1 MADSQQPQPQ
11 PQPQPPAGQ
20 PVPPANTAGTTQ
32 PQPANATGATA
43 PQPGTATQPQ
53 VAPQPAAHAAGTP
66 AGATSAP
73 TGAAAAQ
80 PGATPTGAAAAQ
92 PGATAPQ
99 PGAPTPGAPKPKKDR
114 KNWKTFGFAFA
125 GALVACALA
134 LGVFTLVNSNNS
146 DYTIKETNSGIT
158 INANTDDMT
167 LPEAVAAKTLPSVV
181 NINVYANAASQG
193 YSPFGALPGSQA
205 TQLQQ
210 TSLGSGVVLSADGYI
225 LTNNHVV
232 DGADALEVVA
242 EGETYEAK
250 LVGTDPSSD
259 LAVIKVDG
267 ATLTPIEIGSS
278 ADLIVGEWVMAAGSP
293 FGMEQSVSTGIVSAV
308 NRSYAD
314 EESGAIY
321 TNMIQ
326 TDAAINSGNSGGA
339 LVDAEGKLIG
349 INTLIMSTSGT
360 SSGVGFAIPVDYA
373 FGIAEQIIQ
382 GKTPSHAQ
390 IGVTMITMND
400 QIAQRF
406 GIDSTEGAYVN
417 SVASGSAAE
426 KAGLKEGDVIVKVD
440 GEAITSASD
449 LILAVRAHNPNDQVS
464 VTYLRDGKEETATV
478 TLGSDS

>member
-1 MADSQQPQPQ
+1 METSQPTPQ

-20 PVPPANTAGTTQ
+20 PVQPT
-32 PQPANATGATA
+32 PQPASAQQTQQQNAAQPAPAAAPQSGATA
-43 PQPGTATQPQ
+43 QSGTASQSAAATQPGANSAAP
-53 VAPQPAAHAAGTP
+53 APQ
-66 AGATSAP
+66 
-73 TGAAAAQ
+73 
-80 PGATPTGAAAAQ
+80 
-92 PGATAPQ
+92 
-99 PGAPTPGAPKPKKDR
+99 PGAPKPKKDR
-114 KNWKTFGFAFA
+114 RNWKTFGFAFA

-134 LGVFTLVNSNNS
+134 LGVFSLVNGNNS

-158 INANTDDMT
+158 INANGDDMT
-167 LPEAVAAKTLPSVV
+167 LASAVAAKTLPSVV
-181 NINVYANAASQG
+181 NINVYANTASQSF
-193 YSPFGALPGSQA
+193 SPFGAIPGTQA
-205 TQLQQ
+205 QTELQQ

-250 LVGTDPSSD
+250 LIGTDPSSD

-267 ATLTPIEIGSS
+267 ATLKPIEIGNS
-278 ADLIVGEWVMAAGSP
+278 ADLVVGEWVMAAGSP

-390 IGVTMITMND
+390 IGVSMITMND

-406 GIDSTEGAYVN
+406 GIDATEGAYVN
-417 SVASGSAAE
+417 SLTAGGAAE

-440 GEAITSASD
+440 GESIASASD
-449 LILAVRAHNPNDQVS
+449 LVLAIRSHNPNDQVQ

>member
-1 MADSQQPQPQ
+1 METSQSTPQ

-20 PVPPANTAGTTQ
+20 PVQPT
-32 PQPANATGATA
+32 PQPAPA
-43 PQPGTATQPQ
+43 PQGQPQ
-53 VAPQPAAHAAGTP
+53 N
-66 AGATSAP
+66 
-73 TGAAAAQ
+73 AAQ
-80 PGATPTGAAAAQ
+80 PGPAA
-92 PGATAPQ
+92 PAPQ
-99 PGAPTPGAPKPKKDR
+99 PSASKPKKDR
-114 KNWKTFGFAFA
+114 RNWKTFGFAFA

-134 LGVFTLVNSNNS
+134 LGVFSLFNGNNS

-158 INANTDDMT
+158 INANGDDMT
-167 LPEAVAAKTLPSVV
+167 LASAVAAKTLPSVV
-181 NINVYANAASQG
+181 NINVYANTASQSI
-193 YSPFGALPGSQA
+193 SPFGVIPG
-205 TQLQQ
+205 TQGQTELQQ

-250 LVGTDPSSD
+250 IIGTDPSSD

-267 ATLTPIEIGSS
+267 ATLKPIEIGNS
-278 ADLIVGEWVMAAGSP
+278 ADLVVGEWVMAAGSP

-382 GKTPSHAQ
+382 GKSPSHAQ
-390 IGVTMITMND
+390 MGVSMITVND

-406 GIDSTEGAYVN
+406 GLESTEGAYIN
-417 SVASGSAAE
+417 SLVSGGAAD
-426 KAGLKEGDVIVKVD
+426 KAGLKEGDVIVAVD
-440 GEAITSASD
+440 GDEIISSSD
-449 LILAVRAHNPNDQVS
+449 LVLAVRAHNPGDQVQ

>member
-1 MADSQQPQPQ
+1 METSQSTPQ

-20 PVPPANTAGTTQ
+20 PAQPSPAAPAQQAQ
-32 PQPANATGATA
+32 PQNAAPAQPSSAA
-43 PQPGTATQPQ
+43 P
-53 VAPQPAAHAAGTP
+53 APQPA
-66 AGATSAP
+66 
-73 TGAAAAQ
+73 Q
-80 PGATPTGAAAAQ
+80 
-92 PGATAPQ
+92 
-99 PGAPTPGAPKPKKDR
+99 PGAPKPKKDR
-114 KNWKTFGFAFA
+114 RNWKTFGFAFA
-125 GALVACALA
+125 GALVACVLA
-134 LGVFTLVNSNNS
+134 IGVFVLVNNNNS
-146 DYTIKETNSGIT
+146 DYTIKETSSGIT
-158 INANTDDMT
+158 INANGDDMT
-167 LPEAVAAKTLPSVV
+167 LASAVAAKTLPSVV
-181 NINVYANAASQG
+181 NINVYANTASQSF
-193 YSPFGALPGSQA
+193 SPFGAIPGTQA
-205 TQLQQ
+205 QTELQQ

-250 LVGTDPSSD
+250 LIGTDPSSD

-267 ATLTPIEIGSS
+267 ATLKPIELGNS
-278 ADLIVGEWVMAAGSP
+278 ADLVVGEWVMAAGSP

-373 FGIAEQIIQ
+373 AGIAEQIIQ
-382 GKTPSHAQ
+382 GKSPSHAQ
-390 IGVTMITMND
+390 MGVSMITVND

-406 GIDSTEGAYVN
+406 GLESTEGAYIN
-417 SVASGSAAE
+417 SLVSGGAAD

-440 GEAITSASD
+440 GDEIISSSD
-449 LILAVRAHNPNDQVS
+449 LVLAVRAHNPGDQVQ
-464 VTYLRDGKEETATV
+464 VTYLRDGKEETTTV

>member
-1 MADSQQPQPQ
+1 METSQPTPQ

-20 PVPPANTAGTTQ
+20 PVQPT
-32 PQPANATGATA
+32 PQPAPAQQGQPQNAAQPATA
-43 PQPGTATQPQ
+43 PQP
-53 VAPQPAAHAAGTP
+53 
-66 AGATSAP
+66 
-73 TGAAAAQ
+73 AQ
-80 PGATPTGAAAAQ
+80 SG
-92 PGATAPQ
+92 APQ
-99 PGAPTPGAPKPKKDR
+99 PGPTAPQSAPKPKKDR
-114 KNWKTFGFAFA
+114 RNWKTFGFAFA
-125 GALVACALA
+125 GALVACVLA
-134 LGVFTLVNSNNS
+134 IGVFVLVNNNNS
-146 DYTIKETNSGIT
+146 DYTIKETSSGIT
-158 INANTDDMT
+158 INANGDDMT
-167 LPEAVAAKTLPSVV
+167 LASAVAAKTLPSVV
-181 NINVYANAASQG
+181 NINVYANTASQSF
-193 YSPFGALPGSQA
+193 SPFGAIPGTQA
-205 TQLQQ
+205 QTELQQ

-250 LVGTDPSSD
+250 LIGTDPSSD

-267 ATLTPIEIGSS
+267 ATLKPIELGNS
-278 ADLIVGEWVMAAGSP
+278 ADLVVGEWVMAAGSP

-373 FGIAEQIIQ
+373 AGIAEQIIQ
-382 GKTPSHAQ
+382 GKSPSHAQ
-390 IGVTMITMND
+390 MGVSMITVND

-406 GIDSTEGAYVN
+406 GLESTEGAYIN
-417 SVASGSAAE
+417 SLVSGGAAD

-440 GEAITSASD
+440 GDEIISSSD
-449 LILAVRAHNPNDQVS
+449 LVLAVRAHNPGDQVQ
-464 VTYLRDGKEETATV
+464 VTYLRDGKEETTTV

>member
-1 MADSQQPQPQ
+1 METSQPTPQ

-20 PVPPANTAGTTQ
+20 PVQPTPQSAPAQSGA
-32 PQPANATGATA
+32 PQPGPTA
-43 PQPGTATQPQ
+43 PQP
-53 VAPQPAAHAAGTP
+53 
-66 AGATSAP
+66 
-73 TGAAAAQ
+73 
-80 PGATPTGAAAAQ
+80 
-92 PGATAPQ
+92 
-99 PGAPTPGAPKPKKDR
+99 APKPKKDR
-114 KNWKTFGFAFA
+114 RNWKTFGFAFA
-125 GALVACALA
+125 GALVACVLA
-134 LGVFTLVNSNNS
+134 IGVFVLVNNNNS
-146 DYTIKETNSGIT
+146 DYTIKETSSGIT
-158 INANTDDMT
+158 INANGDDMT
-167 LPEAVAAKTLPSVV
+167 LASAVAAKTLPSVV
-181 NINVYANAASQG
+181 NINVYANTASQSF
-193 YSPFGALPGSQA
+193 SPFGAIPGTQA
-205 TQLQQ
+205 QTELQQ

-250 LVGTDPSSD
+250 LIGTDPSSD

-267 ATLTPIEIGSS
+267 ATLKPIELGNS
-278 ADLIVGEWVMAAGSP
+278 ADLVVGEWVMAAGSP

-373 FGIAEQIIQ
+373 AGIAEQIIQ
-382 GKTPSHAQ
+382 GKSPSHAQ
-390 IGVTMITMND
+390 MGISMITVND

-406 GIDSTEGAYVN
+406 GLESTEGAYIN
-417 SVASGSAAE
+417 SLVSGGAAD

-440 GEAITSASD
+440 GDEIISSSD
-449 LILAVRAHNPNDQVS
+449 LVLAVRAHNPGDQVQ
-464 VTYLRDGKEETATV
+464 VTYLRDGKEETTTV

>member
-1 MADSQQPQPQ
+1 METSQPTPQ

-20 PVPPANTAGTTQ
+20 PVQ
-32 PQPANATGATA
+32 PT
-43 PQPGTATQPQ
+43 PQ
-53 VAPQPAAHAAGTP
+53 
-66 AGATSAP
+66 SAP
-73 TGAAAAQ
+73 AQ
-80 PGATPTGAAAAQ
+80 PGATPQPAQSGAPQ
-92 PGATAPQ
+92 PGPTAPQ
-99 PGAPTPGAPKPKKDR
+99 PAPKPKKDR
-114 KNWKTFGFAFA
+114 RNWKTFGFAFA
-125 GALVACALA
+125 GALVACVLA
-134 LGVFTLVNSNNS
+134 IGVFVLVNNNNS
-146 DYTIKETNSGIT
+146 DYTIKETSSGIT
-158 INANTDDMT
+158 INANGDDMT
-167 LPEAVAAKTLPSVV
+167 LASAVAAKTLPSVV
-181 NINVYANAASQG
+181 NINVYANTASQSF
-193 YSPFGALPGSQA
+193 SPFGEIPGTQA
-205 TQLQQ
+205 QTELQQ

-250 LVGTDPSSD
+250 LIGTDPSSD

-267 ATLTPIEIGSS
+267 ATLKPIELGNS
-278 ADLIVGEWVMAAGSP
+278 ADLVVGEWVMAAGSP

-373 FGIAEQIIQ
+373 AGIAEQIIQ
-382 GKTPSHAQ
+382 GKSPSHAQ
-390 IGVTMITMND
+390 MGVSMITVND

-406 GIDSTEGAYVN
+406 GLESTEGAYIN
-417 SVASGSAAE
+417 SLVSGGAAD

-440 GEAITSASD
+440 GDEIISSSD
-449 LILAVRAHNPNDQVS
+449 LVLAVRAHNPGDQVQ
-464 VTYLRDGKEETATV
+464 VTYLRDGKEETTTV

>member
-1 MADSQQPQPQ
+1 METSQQTPN

-20 PVPPANTAGTTQ
+20 PVQ
-32 PQPANATGATA
+32 PTSQPAANAA
-43 PQPGTATQPQ
+43 PQP
-53 VAPQPAAHAAGTP
+53 
-66 AGATSAP
+66 S
-73 TGAAAAQ
+73 
-80 PGATPTGAAAAQ
+80 
-92 PGATAPQ
+92 
-99 PGAPTPGAPKPKKDR
+99 APKPKKDR
-114 KNWKTFGFAFA
+114 KNLKTFGIAFA
-125 GALVACALA
+125 GAFVACILC
-134 LGVFTLVNSNNS
+134 LGVFSLVNAQNS
-146 DYTIKETNSGIT
+146 AYTIKETNSGIT

-167 LPEAVAAKTLPSVV
+167 LAEAVAAKTLPSVV
-181 NINVYANAASQG
+181 NINVYANTASQS
-193 YSPFGALPGSQA
+193 YSPFGALGG
-205 TQLQQ
+205 TQTQELQQ

-267 ATLTPIEIGSS
+267 ATLKPIEIGNSS
-278 ADLIVGEWVMAAGSP
+278 DLVVGEWVMAAGSP

-373 FGIAEQIIQ
+373 FGIAEQIIK
-382 GKTPSHAQ
+382 GESPSHAQ
-390 IGVTMITMND
+390 MGVSMITVND

-406 GIDSTEGAYVN
+406 GLNTTEGAYVN
-417 SVASGSAAE
+417 SLVPGGAAE
-426 KAGLKEGDVIVKVD
+426 KAGLKEGDVIIKVD
-440 GEAITSASD
+440 GEPITSSSD
-449 LILAVRAHNPNDQVS
+449 LVLAIRAHNPNDQAT
-464 VTYLRDGKEETATV
+464 VTYIRDGKEETATV

>member
-1 MADSQQPQPQ
+1 METSQPTPQ

-20 PVPPANTAGTTQ
+20 PVQPTPQSAPAQQGQ
-32 PQPANATGATA
+32 PQNAAQPATA
-43 PQPGTATQPQ
+43 PQP
-53 VAPQPAAHAAGTP
+53 
-66 AGATSAP
+66 
-73 TGAAAAQ
+73 
-80 PGATPTGAAAAQ
+80 
-92 PGATAPQ
+92 
-99 PGAPTPGAPKPKKDR
+99 APKPKKDR
-114 KNWKTFGFAFA
+114 RNWKTFGFAFA
-125 GALVACALA
+125 GALVACVLA
-134 LGVFTLVNSNNS
+134 IGVFVLVNNNNS
-146 DYTIKETNSGIT
+146 DYTIKETSSGIT
-158 INANTDDMT
+158 INANGDDMT
-167 LPEAVAAKTLPSVV
+167 LASAVAAKTLPSVV
-181 NINVYANAASQG
+181 NINVYANTASQSF
-193 YSPFGALPGSQA
+193 SPFGAIPGTQA
-205 TQLQQ
+205 QTELQQ

-250 LVGTDPSSD
+250 LIGTDPSSD

-267 ATLTPIEIGSS
+267 ATLKPIELGNS
-278 ADLIVGEWVMAAGSP
+278 ADLVVGEWVMAAGSP

-373 FGIAEQIIQ
+373 AGIAEQIIQ
-382 GKTPSHAQ
+382 GKSPSHAQ
-390 IGVTMITMND
+390 MGVSMITVND

-406 GIDSTEGAYVN
+406 GLESTEGAYIN
-417 SVASGSAAE
+417 SLVSGGAAD

-440 GEAITSASD
+440 GDEIISSSD
-449 LILAVRAHNPNDQVS
+449 LVLAVRAHNPGDQVQ
-464 VTYLRDGKEETATV
+464 VTYLRDGKEETTTV

>member
-1 MADSQQPQPQ
+1 MTNPQQPSQPQPPTGQPVQPGAPAPQPAPQATPQPQ
-11 PQPQPPAGQ
+11 PQAQ
-20 PVPPANTAGTTQ
+20 
-32 PQPANATGATA
+32 
-43 PQPGTATQPQ
+43 
-53 VAPQPAAHAAGTP
+53 QPAAAQQVP
-66 AGATSAP
+66 AGAQPASNTSTNTPGTTVASAP
-73 TGAAAAQ
+73 AAA
-80 PGATPTGAAAAQ
+80 
-92 PGATAPQ
+92 
-99 PGAPTPGAPKPKKDR
+99 KPKKPR
-114 KNWKTFGFAFA
+114 TNLRTFLFAFA
-125 GALVACALA
+125 GAAVACIIAFGGNALIN
-134 LGVFTLVNSNNS
+134 GGNSG
-146 DYTIKETNSGIT
+146 YTIQETNSGIV

-167 LPEAVAAKTLPSVV
+167 LAEAVAAKTLPSVV
-181 NINVYANAASQG
+181 NINVYANTAAQG
-193 YSPFGALPGSQA
+193 FSPFANQA
-205 TQLQQ
+205 QTLEQ
-210 TSLGSGVVLSADGYI
+210 TSLGSGVVLTADGYI

-250 LVGTDPSSD
+250 IVGTDPSSD
-259 LAVIKVDG
+259 LAVVKVDG
-267 ATLTPIEIGSS
+267 ATLKPIEIGNSS
-278 ADLIVGEWVMAAGSP
+278 ELVVGEWVMAAGSP

-390 IGVTMITMND
+390 MGVSMITVND
-400 QIAQRF
+400 QIASRF
-406 GIDSTEGAYVN
+406 GLSTDEGAYIN
-417 SVASGSAAE
+417 SITANGPAA
-426 KAGLKEGDVIVKVD
+426 KAGLQEGDVIVKVD
-440 GEAITSASD
+440 GETITGASD
-449 LILAVRAHNPNDQVS
+449 LVLAVRSHNPGDKVS
-464 VTYLRDGKEETATV
+464 VTYIRDGKEATAEV

>member
-1 MADSQQPQPQ
+1 METSQPTPQ

-20 PVPPANTAGTTQ
+20 PVQ
-32 PQPANATGATA
+32 PT
-43 PQPGTATQPQ
+43 PQ
-53 VAPQPAAHAAGTP
+53 
-66 AGATSAP
+66 SAP
-73 TGAAAAQ
+73 AQ
-80 PGATPTGAAAAQ
+80 PGATPQPAQ
-92 PGATAPQ
+92 QGQPQ
-99 PGAPTPGAPKPKKDR
+99 NAAPTPQPAQSGAPKPKKDR
-114 KNWKTFGFAFA
+114 RNWKTFGFAFA
-125 GALVACALA
+125 GALVACVLA
-134 LGVFTLVNSNNS
+134 IGVFVLVNNNNS
-146 DYTIKETNSGIT
+146 DYTIKETSSGIT
-158 INANTDDMT
+158 INANGDDMT
-167 LPEAVAAKTLPSVV
+167 LASAVAAKTLPSVV
-181 NINVYANAASQG
+181 NINVYANTASQSF
-193 YSPFGALPGSQA
+193 SPFGAIPGTQA
-205 TQLQQ
+205 QTELQQ

-250 LVGTDPSSD
+250 LIGTDPSSD

-267 ATLTPIEIGSS
+267 ATLKPIELGNS
-278 ADLIVGEWVMAAGSP
+278 ADLVVGEWVMAAGSP

-373 FGIAEQIIQ
+373 AGIAEQIIQ
-382 GKTPSHAQ
+382 GKSPSHAQ
-390 IGVTMITMND
+390 MGVSMITVND

-406 GIDSTEGAYVN
+406 GLESTEGAYIN
-417 SVASGSAAE
+417 SLVSGGAAD

-440 GEAITSASD
+440 GDEIISSSD
-449 LILAVRAHNPNDQVS
+449 LVLAVRAHNPGDQVQ
-464 VTYLRDGKEETATV
+464 VTYLRDGKEETTTV

>member
-1 MADSQQPQPQ
+1 METSQPTPQ

-20 PVPPANTAGTTQ
+20 PVQPTPQSAPAQQGQ
-32 PQPANATGATA
+32 PQSVAQPATA
-43 PQPGTATQPQ
+43 PQPAQSG
-53 VAPQPAAHAAGTP
+53 APQPGP
-66 AGATSAP
+66 
-73 TGAAAAQ
+73 
-80 PGATPTGAAAAQ
+80 
-92 PGATAPQ
+92 TAPQ
-99 PGAPTPGAPKPKKDR
+99 PGPTAPQPAPKPKKDR
-114 KNWKTFGFAFA
+114 RNWKTFGFAFA
-125 GALVACALA
+125 GALVACVLA
-134 LGVFTLVNSNNS
+134 IGVFVLVNNNNS
-146 DYTIKETNSGIT
+146 DYTIKETSSGIT
-158 INANTDDMT
+158 INANGDDMT
-167 LPEAVAAKTLPSVV
+167 LASAVAAKTLPSVV
-181 NINVYANAASQG
+181 NINVYANTASQSF
-193 YSPFGALPGSQA
+193 SPFGAIPGTQA
-205 TQLQQ
+205 QTELQQ

-250 LVGTDPSSD
+250 LIGTDPSSD

-267 ATLTPIEIGSS
+267 ATLKPIELGNS
-278 ADLIVGEWVMAAGSP
+278 ADLVVGEWVMAAGSP

-373 FGIAEQIIQ
+373 AGIAEQIIQ
-382 GKTPSHAQ
+382 GKSPSHAQ
-390 IGVTMITMND
+390 MGVSMITVND

-406 GIDSTEGAYVN
+406 GLESTEGAYIN
-417 SVASGSAAE
+417 SLVSGGAADQ
-426 KAGLKEGDVIVKVD
+426 AGLKEGDVIVKVD
-440 GEAITSASD
+440 GDEIISSSD
-449 LILAVRAHNPNDQVS
+449 LVLAVRAHNPGDQVQ
-464 VTYLRDGKEETATV
+464 VTYLRDGKEETTTV

>member
-1 MADSQQPQPQ
+1 METSQPTPQ

-20 PVPPANTAGTTQ
+20 PVQPTPQSAPAQQGQPQNAAPT
-32 PQPANATGATA
+32 PQPAQSGVPQPGPTA
-43 PQPGTATQPQ
+43 PQP
-53 VAPQPAAHAAGTP
+53 
-66 AGATSAP
+66 
-73 TGAAAAQ
+73 
-80 PGATPTGAAAAQ
+80 
-92 PGATAPQ
+92 
-99 PGAPTPGAPKPKKDR
+99 APKPKKDR
-114 KNWKTFGFAFA
+114 RNWKTFGFAFA
-125 GALVACALA
+125 GALVACVLA
-134 LGVFTLVNSNNS
+134 IGVFVLVNNNNS
-146 DYTIKETNSGIT
+146 DYTIKETSSGIT
-158 INANTDDMT
+158 INANGDDMT
-167 LPEAVAAKTLPSVV
+167 LASAVAAKTLPSVV
-181 NINVYANAASQG
+181 NINVYANTASQSF
-193 YSPFGALPGSQA
+193 SPFGAIPGTQA
-205 TQLQQ
+205 QTELQQ

-250 LVGTDPSSD
+250 LIGTDPSSD

-267 ATLTPIEIGSS
+267 ATLKPIELGNS
-278 ADLIVGEWVMAAGSP
+278 ADLVVGEWVMAAGSP

-373 FGIAEQIIQ
+373 AGIAEQIIQ
-382 GKTPSHAQ
+382 GKSPSHAQ
-390 IGVTMITMND
+390 MGVSMITVND

-406 GIDSTEGAYVN
+406 GLESTEGAYIN
-417 SVASGSAAE
+417 SLVSGGAAD

-440 GEAITSASD
+440 GDEIISSSD
-449 LILAVRAHNPNDQVS
+449 LVLAVRAHNPGDQVQ
-464 VTYLRDGKEETATV
+464 VTYLRDGKEETTTV

>member
-1 MADSQQPQPQ
+1 METSQPTPQ

-20 PVPPANTAGTTQ
+20 PVQPTPQSAPAQQGQSQNAAQ
-32 PQPANATGATA
+32 PATA
-43 PQPGTATQPQ
+43 PQPAQSG
-53 VAPQPAAHAAGTP
+53 APQPGP
-66 AGATSAP
+66 
-73 TGAAAAQ
+73 
-80 PGATPTGAAAAQ
+80 
-92 PGATAPQ
+92 TAPQ
-99 PGAPTPGAPKPKKDR
+99 PAPKPKKDR
-114 KNWKTFGFAFA
+114 RNWKTFGFAFA
-125 GALVACALA
+125 GALVACVLA
-134 LGVFTLVNSNNS
+134 IGVFVLVNNNNS
-146 DYTIKETNSGIT
+146 DYTIKETSSGIT
-158 INANTDDMT
+158 INANGDDMT
-167 LPEAVAAKTLPSVV
+167 LASAVAAKTLPSVV
-181 NINVYANAASQG
+181 NINVYANTASQSF
-193 YSPFGALPGSQA
+193 SPFGAIPGTQA
-205 TQLQQ
+205 QTELQQ

-250 LVGTDPSSD
+250 LIGTDPSSD

-267 ATLTPIEIGSS
+267 ATLKPIELGNS
-278 ADLIVGEWVMAAGSP
+278 ADLVVGEWVMAAGSP

-373 FGIAEQIIQ
+373 AGIAEQIIQ
-382 GKTPSHAQ
+382 GKSPSHAQ
-390 IGVTMITMND
+390 MGVSMITVND

-406 GIDSTEGAYVN
+406 GLESTEGAYIN
-417 SVASGSAAE
+417 SLVSGGAAD

-440 GEAITSASD
+440 GDEIISSSD
-449 LILAVRAHNPNDQVS
+449 LVLAVRAHNPGDQVQ
-464 VTYLRDGKEETATV
+464 VTYLRDGKEETTTV

>member
-1 MADSQQPQPQ
+1 MNTPQQPS
-11 PQPQPPAGQ
+11 QPQPPAGQ
-20 PVPPANTAGTTQ
+20 PV
-32 PQPANATGATA
+32 QPAQTA
-43 PQPGTATQPQ
+43 PQPGTTQPQ
-53 VAPQPAAHAAGTP
+53 GTPQP
-66 AGATSAP
+66 S
-73 TGAAAAQ
+73 
-80 PGATPTGAAAAQ
+80 
-92 PGATAPQ
+92 APQ
-99 PGAPTPGAPKPKKDR
+99 PGAGSHPGAPQPGVAQQAPTGQPGTPGAGQPTQPNANAPKPKKDR
-114 KNWKTFGFAFA
+114 KNLKTFGIAFA
-125 GALVACALA
+125 GALVACVLC
-134 LGVFTLVNSNNS
+134 LGIFTLVNPQNS

-158 INANTDDMT
+158 INANGDDMS
-167 LPEAVAAKTLPSVV
+167 LAEAVAAKTLPSVV
-181 NINVYANAASQG
+181 NINVYANTAGQSMN
-193 YSPFGALPGSQA
+193 PFGGLGGQSTQ
-205 TQLQQ
+205 QLQQ

-267 ATLTPIEIGSS
+267 APLKPIEIGNSS
-278 ADLIVGEWVMAAGSP
+278 ELVVGEWVMAAGSP

-314 EESGAIY
+314 ANSGALY

-360 SSGVGFAIPVDYA
+360 SSGVGFAIPIDYA

-390 IGVTMITMND
+390 MGASLITMND
-400 QIAQRF
+400 QVASRF
-406 GIDSTEGAYVN
+406 GIDATEGAYI
-417 SVASGSAAE
+417 SSLVAGGAAE
-426 KAGLKEGDVIVKVD
+426 KAGLKEGDVITKVD
-440 GEAITSASD
+440 GEPITSSSD
-449 LILAVRAHNPNDQVS
+449 LVLAVRSHNPGDKVQ
-464 VTYLRDGKEETATV
+464 VTYLRDGKEATAEV

>member
-1 MADSQQPQPQ
+1 METSQPTPQ

-20 PVPPANTAGTTQ
+20 PVQPTPQSAPAQQGQ
-32 PQPANATGATA
+32 PQNAAQPATA
-43 PQPGTATQPQ
+43 PQPAQSG
-53 VAPQPAAHAAGTP
+53 APQSGP
-66 AGATSAP
+66 
-73 TGAAAAQ
+73 
-80 PGATPTGAAAAQ
+80 
-92 PGATAPQ
+92 TAPQ
-99 PGAPTPGAPKPKKDR
+99 PGPTAPQPAPKPKKDR
-114 KNWKTFGFAFA
+114 RNWKTFGFAFA
-125 GALVACALA
+125 GALVACVLA
-134 LGVFTLVNSNNS
+134 IGVFVLVNNNNS
-146 DYTIKETNSGIT
+146 DYTIKETSSGIT
-158 INANTDDMT
+158 INANGDDMT
-167 LPEAVAAKTLPSVV
+167 LASAVAAKTLPSVV
-181 NINVYANAASQG
+181 NINVYANTASQSF
-193 YSPFGALPGSQA
+193 SPFGAIPGTQA
-205 TQLQQ
+205 QTELQQ

-250 LVGTDPSSD
+250 LIGTDPSSD

-267 ATLTPIEIGSS
+267 ATLKPIELGNS
-278 ADLIVGEWVMAAGSP
+278 ADLVVGEWVMAAGSP

-373 FGIAEQIIQ
+373 AGIAEQIIQ
-382 GKTPSHAQ
+382 GKSPSHAQ
-390 IGVTMITMND
+390 MGVSMITVND

-406 GIDSTEGAYVN
+406 GLESTEGAYIN
-417 SVASGSAAE
+417 SLVSGGAAD

-440 GEAITSASD
+440 GDEIISSSD
-449 LILAVRAHNPNDQVS
+449 LVLAVRAHNPGDQVQ
-464 VTYLRDGKEETATV
+464 VTYLRDGKEETTTV

>member
-1 MADSQQPQPQ
+1 METSQSTPQ

-20 PVPPANTAGTTQ
+20 PVQPSPAAPAQQAQ
-32 PQPANATGATA
+32 PQNAAPA
-43 PQPGTATQPQ
+43 QPG
-53 VAPQPAAHAAGTP
+53 
-66 AGATSAP
+66 
-73 TGAAAAQ
+73 AAQ
-80 PGATPTGAAAAQ
+80 PGAAAQQPAQ
-92 PGATAPQ
+92 PGT
-99 PGAPTPGAPKPKKDR
+99 PKPKKDR
-114 KNWKTFGFAFA
+114 HNWKTFGFAFA

-134 LGVFTLVNSNNS
+134 LGVFSLVNANNS
-146 DYTIKETNSGIT
+146 DYTIKETSSGIT
-158 INANTDDMT
+158 INANGDDMT
-167 LPEAVAAKTLPSVV
+167 LASAVAAKTLPSVV
-181 NINVYANAASQG
+181 NINVYANTASQSF
-193 YSPFGALPGSQA
+193 SPFGAIPGTQA
-205 TQLQQ
+205 QTELQQ

-250 LVGTDPSSD
+250 IIGTDPSSD

-267 ATLTPIEIGSS
+267 ATLKPIEIGNS
-278 ADLIVGEWVMAAGSP
+278 ADLVVGEWVMAAGSP

-373 FGIAEQIIQ
+373 FGVAEQIIQ
-382 GKTPSHAQ
+382 GKSPSHAQ
-390 IGVTMITMND
+390 MGVSMITVND

-406 GIDSTEGAYVN
+406 GLESTEGAYIN
-417 SVASGSAAE
+417 SLVSGGAAD

-440 GEAITSASD
+440 GDAITSSSD
-449 LILAVRAHNPNDQVS
+449 LVLAVRAHNPGDQVQ

>member
-1 MADSQQPQPQ
+1 METSQPTPQ

-20 PVPPANTAGTTQ
+20 PVQPTPQSAPAQQGQ
-32 PQPANATGATA
+32 PQNAAQPATA
-43 PQPGTATQPQ
+43 PQPAQSG
-53 VAPQPAAHAAGTP
+53 
-66 AGATSAP
+66 
-73 TGAAAAQ
+73 AAQ
-80 PGATPTGAAAAQ
+80 PGP
-92 PGATAPQ
+92 TAPQ
-99 PGAPTPGAPKPKKDR
+99 PAPKPKKDR
-114 KNWKTFGFAFA
+114 RNWKTFGFAFA
-125 GALVACALA
+125 GALVACVLA
-134 LGVFTLVNSNNS
+134 IGVFVLVNNNNS
-146 DYTIKETNSGIT
+146 DYTIKETSSGIT
-158 INANTDDMT
+158 INANGDDMT
-167 LPEAVAAKTLPSVV
+167 LASAVAAKTLPSVV
-181 NINVYANAASQG
+181 NINVYANTASQSF
-193 YSPFGALPGSQA
+193 SPFGAIPGTQA
-205 TQLQQ
+205 QTELQQ

-250 LVGTDPSSD
+250 LIGTDPSSD

-267 ATLTPIEIGSS
+267 ATLKPIELGNS
-278 ADLIVGEWVMAAGSP
+278 ADLVVGEWVMAAGSP

-373 FGIAEQIIQ
+373 AGIAEQIIQ
-382 GKTPSHAQ
+382 GKSPSHAQ
-390 IGVTMITMND
+390 MGVSMITVND

-406 GIDSTEGAYVN
+406 GLESTEGAYIN
-417 SVASGSAAE
+417 SLVSGGAAD

-440 GEAITSASD
+440 GDEIISSSD
-449 LILAVRAHNPNDQVS
+449 LVLAVRAHNPGDQVQ
-464 VTYLRDGKEETATV
+464 VTYLRDGKEETTTV

>member
-1 MADSQQPQPQ
+1 METSQPTPQ

-20 PVPPANTAGTTQ
+20 PVQPTPQSAPAQQGQ
-32 PQPANATGATA
+32 PQNAAQPATA
-43 PQPGTATQPQ
+43 PQPAQSG
-53 VAPQPAAHAAGTP
+53 APQPGP
-66 AGATSAP
+66 
-73 TGAAAAQ
+73 
-80 PGATPTGAAAAQ
+80 
-92 PGATAPQ
+92 TAPQ
-99 PGAPTPGAPKPKKDR
+99 PAPKPKKDR
-114 KNWKTFGFAFA
+114 RNWKTFGFAFA
-125 GALVACALA
+125 GALVACVLA
-134 LGVFTLVNSNNS
+134 IGVFVLVNNNNS
-146 DYTIKETNSGIT
+146 DYTIKETSSGIT
-158 INANTDDMT
+158 INANGDDMT
-167 LPEAVAAKTLPSVV
+167 LASAVAAKTLPSVV
-181 NINVYANAASQG
+181 NINVYANTASQSF
-193 YSPFGALPGSQA
+193 SPFGAIPGTQA
-205 TQLQQ
+205 QTELQQ

-250 LVGTDPSSD
+250 LIGTDPSSD

-267 ATLTPIEIGSS
+267 ATLKPIELGNS
-278 ADLIVGEWVMAAGSP
+278 ADLVVGEWVMAAGSP

-373 FGIAEQIIQ
+373 AGIAEQIIQ
-382 GKTPSHAQ
+382 GKSPSHAQ
-390 IGVTMITMND
+390 MGVSMITVND

-406 GIDSTEGAYVN
+406 GLESTEGAYIN
-417 SVASGSAAE
+417 SLVSGGAAD

-440 GEAITSASD
+440 GDEIISSSD
-449 LILAVRAHNPNDQVS
+449 LVLAVRAHNPGDQVQ
-464 VTYLRDGKEETATV
+464 VTYLRDGKEETTTV